1 MALLSKYQNA
11 TATKETTSVMD
22 NLLKSLPWWV
32 KWIGIP
38 VIALVVFGGLVA
50 SLISIVVGLLFKVI
64 VFVILVG
71 ALVFVVKRVTSGG
84 GSKRDW

>member
-1 MALLSKYQNA
+1 
-11 TATKETTSVMD
+11 MD
-22 NLLKSLPWWV
+22 NLLKNLPWWV

-38 VIALVVFGGLVA
+38 VIALVVFGGLIA

-71 ALVFVVKRVTSGG
+71 ALVLVVKRVTGGG

>member
-1 MALLSKYQNA
+1 
-11 TATKETTSVMD
+11 MD
-22 NLLKSLPWWV
+22 KLLKNLPWWV

-50 SLISIVVGLLFKVI
+50 SLISIVVGLLFKVL
-64 VFVILVG
+64 VFVVLVG

-84 GSKRDW
+84 SGSKRDW

>member
-1 MALLSKYQNA
+1 
-11 TATKETTSVMD
+11 MD
-22 NLLKSLPWWV
+22 KLLKNLPWWV

-38 VIALVVFGGLVA
+38 VIALVIFGGIVA

-71 ALVFVVKRVTSGG
+71 ALVLVVKRFSGG
-84 GSKRDW
+84 SGSKRDW

>member
-1 MALLSKYQNA
+1 M
-11 TATKETTSVMD
+11 E

-38 VIALVVFGGLVA
+38 VIAVVVFGTLIA
-50 SLISIVVGLLFKVI
+50 SLVSIVIGLLFKVL

-84 GSKRDW
+84 SGKKRDW

>member
-1 MALLSKYQNA
+1 MEKLLRN
-11 TATKETTSVMD
+11 
-22 NLLKSLPWWV
+22 LPWWV

-38 VIALVVFGGLVA
+38 VIALVVFGSLIA
-50 SLISIVVGLLFKVI
+50 SLVSIVVGLLFKVL

-84 GSKRDW
+84 SGSKRDW

>member
-1 MALLSKYQNA
+1 
-11 TATKETTSVMD
+11 MD

-38 VIALVVFGGLVA
+38 VVALVVFGGLVA
-50 SLISIVVGLLFKVI
+50 SLVSFVVGLLFKVI

-71 ALVFVVKRVTSGG
+71 ALVFVVKRVTSGSG